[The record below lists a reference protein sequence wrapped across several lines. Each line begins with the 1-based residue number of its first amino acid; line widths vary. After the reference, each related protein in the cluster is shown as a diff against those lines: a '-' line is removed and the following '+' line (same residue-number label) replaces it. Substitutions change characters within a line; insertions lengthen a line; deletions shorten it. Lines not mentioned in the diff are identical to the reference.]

1 MLSLIIKKEKVQ
13 IELSDTCI
21 NIITEIGNYITEA
34 RLGNVMSHLGELDMP
49 KQMGLL
55 IKEYSA
61 DTLEEFV
68 KDHPEYNELS
78 SNEQKNVNKTIR
90 KLAADIIKRKF

>member
-21 NIITEIGNYITEA
+21 NIIAEIGNYITEA

-55 IKEYSA
+55 IKEYSE